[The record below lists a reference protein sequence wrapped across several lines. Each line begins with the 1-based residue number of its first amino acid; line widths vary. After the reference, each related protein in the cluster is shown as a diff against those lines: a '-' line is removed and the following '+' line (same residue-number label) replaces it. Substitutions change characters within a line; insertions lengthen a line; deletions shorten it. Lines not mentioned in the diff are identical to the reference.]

1 MCLHTTGY
9 HTWPQSSVCHKL
21 KTVKSYNHFRF
32 TKSDDVFCKKT
43 IDSEEVKQSLLE
55 DGAVLSMKTE
65 LPPVSNSPRLPA
77 QRQWYLFE
85 QIQEFVSKLFQDTVF
100 PKPLY
105 EKTRKVILKVMRIV
119 ICLSW
124 HWQFQTRGLPGQLFA
139 IIHPVEGAGAVDTGL
154 KRFNLSDTFCQNQ
167 TVLSINMTSKI

>member
-1 MCLHTTGY
+1 MCLHTTEY
-9 HTWPQSSVCHKL
+9 HTWPQSVISWRRWNPI
-21 KTVKSYNHFRF
+21 T
-32 TKSDDVFCKKT
+32 TSDLQNQMMFFCKKT

-77 QRQWYLFE
+77 QRQWYLFK
-85 QIQEFVSKLFQDTVF
+85 QIREFVSKLFQDTVF

-124 HWQFQTRGLPGQLFA
+124 YWQFQTRGLPGQLFA
-139 IIHPVEGAGAVDTGL
+139 IIHPVDGAGAVDTGL
-154 KRFNLSDTFCQNQ
+154 
-167 TVLSINMTSKI
+167 

>member
-21 KTVKSYNHFRF
+21 KAVKSYNHFRF

-77 QRQWYLFE
+77 L
-85 QIQEFVSKLFQDTVF
+85 VF
-100 PKPLY
+100 I
-105 EKTRKVILKVMRIV
+105 RADSRI
-119 ICLSW
+119 C
-124 HWQFQTRGLPGQLFA
+124 FQTLPGHCVPQAPLWKNQESNTESNEDSDLPELTLAVPNKRPAGTVVRNHSPRGRGWGRGHGA
-139 IIHPVEGAGAVDTGL
+139 IMTQFEWHFLP
-154 KRFNLSDTFCQNQ
+154 KSNC
-167 TVLSINMTSKI
+167 SINKYDF

>member
-1 MCLHTTGY
+1 MVGVLAVTERFFSGQIILIFCTVNPFDIDILHNIS
-9 HTWPQSSVCHKL
+9 HFFPQIMTVVLPLWSWLNKFYVQVPAYDWVSHLASVCHKL
-21 KTVKSYNHFRF
+21 KAVKSYNHFRF

-85 QIQEFVSKLFQDTVF
+85 QIREFVSKLFQDTVF

-119 ICLSW
+119 ICLS
-124 HWQFQTRGLPGQLFA
+124 
-139 IIHPVEGAGAVDTGL
+139 
-154 KRFNLSDTFCQNQ
+154 
-167 TVLSINMTSKI
+167 